1 MFQNLHQNL
10 LRIYTGLLATLS
22 LLLLLGLSSCV
33 TESQDAEE
41 GTAQDQKEAVSLT
54 TENDLPLSSD
64 KEPPPPPPALPP
76 PPSDPGPGGKI
87 DPGSMDLEDLDEM
100 PSPDFE
106 DIEWGEEEEEEPRE
120 GEPDPNTFVLLEKE
134 PEPLNMEK
142 FRTLVGYPPM
152 AKEAE
157 IEGKVILRVLVD
169 EEGNYRR
176 HILIRDP
183 HPILSKAVE
192 KELPKLKFSPAIKD
206 KQPFMAWTTIPY
218 SFKLDN

>member
-41 GTAQDQKEAVSLT
+41 EASPSMQNEVSVSSG
-54 TENDLPLSSD
+54 EELSPS
-64 KEPPPPPPALPP
+64 PPPPPPALPP

-134 PEPLNMEK
+134 PEPVNMEK
-142 FRTLVGYPPM
+142 FRALVGYPTM

-192 KELPKLKFSPAIKD
+192 KKLPKLKFTPAIKD